1 MNIVIL
7 AAGQGK
13 RMKSALPKVL
23 QTLAGKPLLQHV
35 LTTALSLQGKQ
46 AKNGPVV
53 VVGHGAADVKTFLAS
68 ASKEDTNFGK
78 VVTALQAEQ
87 KGTGHALLQA
97 LPKLDV
103 QEPTLVL
110 YGDVPLTT
118 KKTLSKLA
126 KLADGVR
133 GGNCALALL
142 TQNLSNP
149 TGYGRILRD
158 ADGSVKAIVEEKD
171 ATLTQKAIQEINTG
185 IMVLPTNSLKKWL
198 KALRAS
204 NAQGEYYLTDV
215 IAMAVKDGVPIRT
228 TQADDEFETVGV
240 NSRDQLAAL
249 ERAHQLNI
257 ANQLMDA
264 GVSLADPARIDVRGT
279 LECGTD
285 VSIDVGCIFEGCVT
299 LDAGTKI
306 GPFCVIRNSVIGK
319 GVSIHAF
326 SHVDGAK
333 VGSQSII
340 GPYARLRPGAD
351 LSNDVHIG
359 NFVEVKNS
367 KIAANSKANH
377 LAYVGD
383 SIVGSRVNIGAGTI
397 TCNYDGVNKHQTI
410 IEDDVFI
417 GSDTQLVAP
426 VRVGRGATLGAGTTL
441 TKDAPAN
448 LLTISRVRQV
458 SLRWQRPVKQENK
471 SVLKKVS
478 AKKVPVKKVVAKK
491 SAPKKTVA
499 KKVAKKVVKTPAK
512 DKK

>member
-1 MNIVIL
+1 
-7 AAGQGK
+7 
-13 RMKSALPKVL
+13 MKSALPKVL

-35 LTTALSLQGKQ
+35 LNTALSLQGKQ
-46 AKNGPVV
+46 TKAGPIV
-53 VVGHGAADVKTFLAS
+53 VVGHGATDVKTFLAN
-68 ASKEDTNFGK
+68 ASKEDASFSK
-78 VVTALQAEQ
+78 VTTALQAEQ

-97 LPKLDV
+97 LPKLDL

-110 YGDVPLTT
+110 YGDVPLTS

-133 GGNCALALL
+133 GQDSAVALL
-142 TQNLSNP
+142 TQNLKDP
-149 TGYGRILRD
+149 TGYGRIVRD
-158 ADGSVKAIVEEKD
+158 TDGSVKEIVEEKD
-171 ATLTQKAIQEINTG
+171 ATSAQKAIQEINTG
-185 IMVLPTNSLKKWL
+185 IMVLPTNALKKWL

-228 TQADDEFETVGV
+228 TQADDEFETIGV
-240 NSRDQLAAL
+240 NSREQLAYL
-249 ERAHQLNI
+249 ERVHQLNI

-285 VSIDVGCIFEGCVT
+285 VLIDVGCVFEGCVT
-299 LDAGTKI
+299 LASGTKI
-306 GPFCVIRNSVIGK
+306 GPYCIIRNSVIGNE
-319 GVSIHAF
+319 VAIHAF
-326 SHVDGAK
+326 SHIDGAK
-333 VGSQSII
+333 VGNQSVI

-441 TKDAPAN
+441 TKDAPPN
-448 LLTISRVRQV
+448 QLTISRAKQI
-458 SLRWQRPVKQENK
+458 SLKWQRPVKQDK
-471 SVLKKVS
+471 KPAVKKVLQKMA
-478 AKKVPVKKVVAKK
+478 AKKV
-491 SAPKKTVA
+491 APKKTA
-499 KKVAKKVVKTPAK
+499 KGKK
-512 DKK
+512 

>member
-35 LTTALSLQGKQ
+35 LTTALFLQGKQ
-46 AKNGPVV
+46 AKTGPIV
-53 VVGHGAADVKTFLAS
+53 VVGHGAADVKEFIANAS
-68 ASKEDTNFGK
+68 QEDPSFGK
-78 VVTALQAEQ
+78 VATVLQAEQ

-97 LPKLDV
+97 LSKLDV

-110 YGDVPLTT
+110 YGDVPLTS
-118 KKTLSKLA
+118 KKTLAKLA

-133 GGNCALALL
+133 GQDSALALL
-142 TQNLSNP
+142 TQDLANP
-149 TGYGRILRD
+149 TGYGRIVRD
-158 ADGSVKAIVEEKD
+158 ADGSVREIVEEKD
-171 ATLTQKAIQEINTG
+171 ATPAQKAIKEINTG
-185 IMVLPTNSLKKWL
+185 IMVLPTNALKRWL
-198 KALRAS
+198 KALRSS
-204 NAQGEYYLTDV
+204 NSQGEYYLTDV

-228 TQADDEFETVGV
+228 TQADYEFETIGV
-240 NSRDQLAAL
+240 NSRDQLASL
-249 ERAHQLNI
+249 ERTHQLNI

-285 VSIDVGCIFEGCVT
+285 VFIDVGCVFEGCVT
-299 LDAGTKI
+299 LAVGTKI
-306 GPFCVIRNSVIGK
+306 GPYCVIRNSVIGK
-319 GVSIHAF
+319 NVSINAF

-333 VGSQSII
+333 VGNHSVI
-340 GPYARLRPGAD
+340 GPYARLRPGSD
-351 LSNDVHIG
+351 LANDVHIG

-377 LAYVGD
+377 LTYVGD

-441 TKDAPAN
+441 TKDAPPN
-448 LLTISRVRQV
+448 QLTVSRAKQISIP
-458 SLRWQRPVKQENK
+458 WQRPVKQE
-471 SVLKKVS
+471 
-478 AKKVPVKKVVAKK
+478 KKVVV
-491 SAPKKTVA
+491 KKTSTKKAA
-499 KKVAKKVVKTPAK
+499 KGKK
-512 DKK
+512 